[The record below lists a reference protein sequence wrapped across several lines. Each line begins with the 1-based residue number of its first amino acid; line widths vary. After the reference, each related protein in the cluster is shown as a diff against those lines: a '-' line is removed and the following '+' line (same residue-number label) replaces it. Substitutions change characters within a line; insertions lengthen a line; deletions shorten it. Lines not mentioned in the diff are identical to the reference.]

1 MLAHLENFLEMML
14 AERNAS
20 KHTIEAYRRDLQDFA
35 TFVGEAEDM
44 VTIAVTVEDEQ
55 IRAYLVHMVAQ
66 SLSPTTRA
74 RRLSSLRQFFR
85 FLLNEG
91 LSDHDPTRTISSP
104 QLNRH
109 LPSVLTEEE
118 IVALLETA
126 QAWEGPQG
134 LRMISLLEL
143 LYATGLRVSELV
155 SLPLQA
161 FAFDQQSITVKGKGG
176 KERIIPLTLPAIEA
190 LQAYLGVRGYFIE
203 GKKFCSW
210 LFPSKA
216 EQGHL
221 TRQRF
226 GQLLKQVAIEAGL
239 DPKKVSPHVLR
250 HAFATHLLNHGA
262 DLISVQKLLGHSD
275 IATTEIYTHVMQ
287 ERLQE
292 LVFKCHPLA
301 GRSNE

>member
-1 MLAHLENFLEMML
+1 MKYIENFLEMML

-20 KHTIEAYRRDLQDFA
+20 KHTLAAYRRDLQDFA
-35 TFVGEAEDM
+35 AFIGGSENPEG
-44 VTIAVTVEDEQ
+44 IEDEQ
-55 IRAYLVHMVAQ
+55 IRAYLAHMVKQ
-66 SLSPTTRA
+66 DLSPTTRA

-85 FLLNEG
+85 FLLHEG

-109 LPSVLTEEE
+109 LPKVLSEED

-134 LRMISLLEL
+134 LRMMALLEL
-143 LYATGLRVSELV
+143 LYATGLRVTELV

-161 FAFDQQSITVKGKGG
+161 FAFDQGSIIVKGKGG
-176 KERIIPLTLPAIEA
+176 KERIIPLTQMSIDA
-190 LQAYLGVRGYFIE
+190 LQAYMKVRGVFIE
-203 GKKFCSW
+203 GNQHCPW
-210 LFPSKA
+210 LFPTKA

-239 DPKKVSPHVLR
+239 DHQKISPHVLR

-275 IATTEIYTHVMQ
+275 ISTTEIYTHVMQ

-292 LVFKCHPLA
+292 LVFNCHPLA
-301 GRSNE
+301 VARQEEEG

>member
-1 MLAHLENFLEMML
+1 MLAHFESFLEMML

-20 KHTIEAYRRDLQDFA
+20 RHTLEAYRRDLQGFA
-35 TFVGEAEDM
+35 AFLGRAEDM
-44 VTIAVTVEDEQ
+44 ATVEDEQ
-55 IRAYLVHMVAQ
+55 IRAYLGYMVEQ
-66 SLSPTTRA
+66 SLSATTRA

-85 FLLNEG
+85 FLLHEG
-91 LSDHDPTRTISSP
+91 IIDHDPTRTISSP
-104 QLNRH
+104 QQRQH
-109 LPSVLTEEE
+109 LPSILNEKE
-118 IVALLETA
+118 IVTLLETA

-134 LRMISLLEL
+134 SRMVTLLEL

-161 FAFDQQSITVKGKGG
+161 FAFDQKSITVKGKGG
-176 KERIIPLTLPAIEA
+176 KERIIPLTPLAIQA
-190 LQAYLGVRGYFIE
+190 FQAYLKVRGYFIE
-203 GKKFCSW
+203 GSEFCPW

-292 LVFKCHPLA
+292 LVFKCHPLV
-301 GRSNE
+301 NEQKP